1 MKDLMIHLDNSAAS
15 DSRLQVALQL
25 AARFEARLTGVFAV
39 IDRKIGAKTT
49 QPSDEVASL
58 IEQAEASFKQRTAEA
73 GVEQR
78 WGSRITGSGN
88 MMVKAVLAWASSSDM
103 AVLGQHDPDASVAT
117 PRDLVEQVINN
128 CGRPVLVIPFA
139 MSQRT
144 IGNKIMIA
152 FNGGREASRAM
163 NDAIPLLKLSNDV
176 RLAIVNWSSKEEG
189 EYAFTENDVVD
200 HLGVHGI
207 DVKIERFNVDGI
219 GIMDLLLARLAE
231 ESMDMLVMGA
241 HGHYGFPHL
250 FKGSSTRHIL
260 DHMTVPVLMSH

>member
-15 DSRLQVALQL
+15 DSRLPVALQL

-78 WGSRITGSGN
+78 WVSRITGSGN

>member
-78 WGSRITGSGN
+78 WVSRITGSGN